1 MSGTSV
7 CIKERMANCIAKT
20 DKSLEKMRGAM
31 QEQRSIMT
39 YMLFLMNNMEH
50 EFTGYN
56 QKLVHI
62 DAGLG
67 RTAKMSRDLSDRMD
81 ELAGF

>member
-1 MSGTSV
+1 MSVTSV
-7 CIKERMANCIAKT
+7 CIKERMANCIANT
-20 DKSLEKMRGAM
+20 DKSLEKMRGAL

-39 YMLFLMNNMEH
+39 YMSFLMNNMEH

-56 QKLVHI
+56 QQLGQI
-62 DAGLG
+62 DTDLG

-81 ELAGF
+81 ELARL